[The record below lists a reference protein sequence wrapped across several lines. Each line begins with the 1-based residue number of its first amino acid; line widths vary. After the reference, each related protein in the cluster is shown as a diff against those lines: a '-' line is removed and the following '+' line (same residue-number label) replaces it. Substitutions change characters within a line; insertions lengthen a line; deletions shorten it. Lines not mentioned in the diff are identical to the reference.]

1 MAATNL
7 LFPKPATPGANPPDN
22 ATRRDAKRNPA
33 NSEEGRNKN
42 ANIES
47 NKKVKVVE
55 TRGANKKEMG
65 MFYLRNAEAQ
75 ITDIFPEPTYEE
87 LEQALTDWMNPENA
101 DSDVASEEVNEAP
114 FPSPTATNKPAA
126 TKVDDVSSAFND
138 LFN

>member
-1 MAATNL
+1 
-7 LFPKPATPGANPPDN
+7 
-22 ATRRDAKRNPA
+22 
-33 NSEEGRNKN
+33 
-42 ANIES
+42 
-47 NKKVKVVE
+47 
-55 TRGANKKEMG
+55 

-101 DSDVASEEVNEAP
+101 DSDVTTNTDSEEPAAAP
-114 FPSPTATNKPAA
+114 AKASTKPAA